1 MKIANL
7 CCPSW
12 KLDGKN
18 YFPHTLNASGLATS
32 RLIPAILEQNQQA
45 DIHSLLIV
53 DNLVIQS
60 VERAKKVTGK
70 KKETVDD
77 FRNIVDKSKS
87 FTGFDLFTGDNAWWF
102 FWKKWL

>member
-1 MKIANL
+1 MCIKRVLVFSLLSCPQKNGTEKIVMSQGISEL
-7 CCPSW
+7 STGR
-12 KLDGKN
+12 K
-18 YFPHTLNASGLATS
+18 
-32 RLIPAILEQNQQA
+32 EQNQQA

-87 FTGFDLFTGDNAWWF
+87 FTGFDLFTGDNA
-102 FWKKWL
+102 

>member
-1 MKIANL
+1 MHKKSSCIFHIELSTKERNR
-7 CCPSW
+7 
-12 KLDGKN
+12 KD
-18 YFPHTLNASGLATS
+18 YDVT
-32 RLIPAILEQNQQA
+32 RDQRAINRRKEQNQQA

-60 VERAKKVTGK
+60 VERARRVTEK

-87 FTGFDLFTGDNAWWF
+87 FTGFDLFTGDNA
-102 FWKKWL
+102 

>member
-1 MKIANL
+1 MIIHRL
-7 CCPSW
+7 CT
-12 KLDGKN
+12 KRD
-18 YFPHTLNASGLATS
+18 LAFSFLSYPQKTVVPKKQ
-32 RLIPAILEQNQQA
+32 RYHRVQQVINRRKEQNQQA

-87 FTGFDLFTGDNAWWF
+87 FTGFDLFTGDNA
-102 FWKKWL
+102 

>member
-1 MKIANL
+1 MVVPKKQKYHRVKQVINRR
-7 CCPSW
+7 
-12 KLDGKN
+12 K
-18 YFPHTLNASGLATS
+18 
-32 RLIPAILEQNQQA
+32 EQNQQA

-60 VERAKKVTGK
+60 VERAKKVTEK

-87 FTGFDLFTGDNAWWF
+87 FTGFDLFTGDNA
-102 FWKKWL
+102 